1 MKHRKKITSLNL
13 IDRNE
18 TVVDSKQTVKDL
30 NTTANV
36 FFATKPLALAIAAL
50 AFSSIAVAQTTTA
63 TAEKSTAQ
71 NQTAQ
76 TTTAANNTNASAQNK
91 PLVLGVVTV
100 RSRNRI
106 EKLQDVPLSV
116 SVVQG
121 KELERLNATDISALT
136 QRLANISW
144 NQGNQ
149 RTSSLSIRG
158 IGKQGQTEAQDP
170 AVGLIVDGVNY
181 AYNALSSSFDFT
193 DIETVE
199 VARGPQ
205 GTLLGKNSSI
215 GAINV
220 TTKRPS
226 FDSDFSYSLTFGEWD
241 TVQGRFA
248 GGGAVVDDLL
258 AWRGTLSVS
267 KGQGDIKNA
276 YNSDESISNKE
287 RVSGRVQ
294 FLLTPTE
301 DFSTRLAV
309 DVQPRSGER
318 TNGRTIY
325 TPTPEK
331 YSDGS
336 TNPNNSD
343 ASKRLT
349 RRWFTQSPNYNYQD
363 DYLFGGGEN
372 EYNTDGRRPLI
383 TGSNGATLDL
393 NWKLDSHTI
402 TSITAY
408 KDYHFNAV
416 NDEGTPFD
424 IQRNSGGF
432 FNDYKQV
439 SQELRLS
446 SQQGG
451 FVDYQ
456 TGLYYLDV
464 NNQAEYQRVWGN
476 DAGAWFASSAQY
488 TTLDKDSAGRYLLI
502 NSLSGLDMAWNSPAG
517 FQDINNESIAA
528 FGQANW
534 NFTDKFVLTTGL
546 RFTREERTNRTST
559 YIKDHGFGAE
569 LNPANVGE
577 VNLGGFHSVN
587 SATKISDSLTIP
599 AGTLGRIVTNAD
611 GTKSLVTDNST
622 AQLTLADQLAAEYFG
637 KAAGAAPGDA
647 YNSLTAAQK
656 AQVGAA
662 KALRQSQIGVV
673 FNEINVERYEKTL
686 PAFVISP
693 TYKFHENLTGYFSW
707 QHGEKAGI
715 AQATNGIS
723 NLVKEEKNDA
733 LELGVK
739 SLLLDNTLVF
749 NIALFEMNIKDYQQ
763 TSRVYDE
770 YTTNLNRQADP
781 TANDVYTNATA
792 NIPKVRARGIEID
805 SVYSGI
811 PNTTLRLAG
820 AITDAKYIEFTNS
833 PQPSEN
839 GYTGAPQYQDV
850 SGETLP
856 GASKYS
862 FNLGV
867 DYRLPV
873 WDGKE
878 FHTNLNAQYN
888 SKYNSD
894 NSLSSYG
901 WIEGRTIVDF
911 GIGLGNTNQTFD
923 VNLVVK
929 NLLDDDTPTART
941 WNNYTP
947 AVPRWVGVT
956 FSGRF

>member
-1 MKHRKKITSLNL
+1 MTITS
-13 IDRNE
+13 
-18 TVVDSKQTVKDL
+18 TKSKP
-30 NTTANV
+30 
-36 FFATKPLALAIAAL
+36 TKSVIFSAQKKRFLRAPLAVLIAS
-50 AFSSIAVAQTTTA
+50 AFVSSVAVAQTAAGASASTVENATTVN
-63 TAEKSTAQ
+63 S
-71 NQTAQ
+71 
-76 TTTAANNTNASAQNK
+76 SAQNGADGKVTQADQKK

-121 KELERLNATDISALT
+121 KELETLNATDISAIT

-193 DIETVE
+193 DIESVE
-199 VARGPQ
+199 VTRGPQ

-226 FDSDFSYSLTFGEWD
+226 FDSDFAYSLVFGEWD
-241 TVQGRFA
+241 TVQGTFA

-301 DFSTRLAV
+301 DFTARLAV

-318 TNGRTIY
+318 TNGRLIY
-325 TPTPEK
+325 TPTPEE
-331 YSDGS
+331 YSNGAP
-336 TNPNNSD
+336 NPGGTD
-343 ASKRLT
+343 ASTRLT
-349 RRWFTQSPNYNYQD
+349 RRWFTQSPNYTYEG
-363 DYLFGGGEN
+363 DYLYGGGEN
-372 EYNTDGRRPLI
+372 EYNADSRRPLI
-383 TGSNGATLDL
+383 TGSNGATIDLD
-393 NWKLDSHTI
+393 WKLETHSLK
-402 TSITAY
+402 SITAY

-424 IQRNSGGF
+424 IHRNSGGF
-432 FNDYKQV
+432 FNDYKQF

-446 SQQGG
+446 SAQGG

-456 TGLYYLDV
+456 TGLFYLDV
-464 NNQAEYQRVWGN
+464 NNVAEYQRVWGN
-476 DAGAWFASSAQY
+476 DAGAWFASNSQY
-488 TTLDKDSAGRYLLI
+488 NTLDRDGAGRYLLI
-502 NSLSGLDMAWNSPAG
+502 NSLSGLNMAWNSPAG

-528 FGQANW
+528 FAQANW
-534 NFTDKFVLTTGL
+534 NFTEQFVLTTGL
-546 RFTREERTNRTST
+546 RFTREERENRTGS
-559 YIKDHGFGAE
+559 YIEDGGFGAE
-569 LNPANVGE
+569 LNPAVVNG
-577 VNLGGFHSVN
+577 VNLGGFSSNGAGVLGANNSV
-587 SATKISDSLTIP
+587 
-599 AGTLGRIVTNAD
+599 
-611 GTKSLVTDNST
+611 
-622 AQLTLADQLAAEYFG
+622 AQLTLADQVAFKYFG
-637 KAAGAAPGDA
+637 IPAGTTPGAA
-647 YNSLTAAQK
+647 YNSLTAPQK
-656 AQVGAA
+656 QQVGAA

-673 FNEINVERYEKTL
+673 FDEFDVEPYEKTL
-686 PAFVISP
+686 PSFVISP
-693 TYKFHENLTGYFSW
+693 TYKWNENFTTYASW

-715 AQATNGIS
+715 AQATNGFS
-723 NLVKEEKNDA
+723 NLVTEEKNDA
-733 LELGVK
+733 FELGLK

-749 NIALFEMNIKDYQQ
+749 NLALFQMNIEDYQQ
-763 TSRVYDE
+763 TSRVFDE
-770 YTTNLNRQADP
+770 YSTNLARLADP
-781 TANDVYTNATA
+781 AAVDIYTNATA
-792 NIPKVRARGIEID
+792 NIPEVRARGIEID
-805 SVYSGI
+805 GVYSGI
-811 PNTTLRLAG
+811 PNTTLRFAG
-820 AITDAKYIEFTNS
+820 AITDAKYIEFPNS
-833 PQPSEN
+833 AQPVEDSFP
-839 GYTGAPQYQDV
+839 GALPYKDV

-862 FNLGV
+862 FNIGA

-878 FHTNLNAQYN
+878 FHTSLNAQYN

-901 WIEGRTIVDF
+901 WIEGRTVVDF
-911 GIGLGNTNQTFD
+911 GIGIGNSDQTFD
-923 VNLVVK
+923 VSLIVK
-929 NLLDDDTPTART
+929 NLFDDDTPSTRT

-947 AVPRWVGVT
+947 ANPRWAAIK

>member
-1 MKHRKKITSLNL
+1 MSYR
-13 IDRNE
+13 RNVYLP
-18 TVVDSKQTVKDL
+18 TL
-30 NTTANV
+30 AARL
-36 FFATKPLALAIAAL
+36 ATKNPRFSIKPIAIFIAGAF
-50 AFSSIAVAQTTTA
+50 FSSTAAAQPATSAGNVTAQNTTTTA
-63 TAEKSTAQ
+63 TTAQ
-71 NQTAQ
+71 NATAE
-76 TTTAANNTNASAQNK
+76 NK

-116 SVVQG
+116 SVVAG
-121 KELERLNATDISALT
+121 KELEKLNATDISALT

-199 VARGPQ
+199 VTRGPQ

-226 FDSDFSYSLTFGEWD
+226 FDPDFNYAITLGEWD

-248 GGGAVVDDLL
+248 GGGAVIEDLL

-301 DFSTRLAV
+301 DFSARFAF

-325 TPTPEK
+325 TPTPKE
-331 YSDGS
+331 YSNG
-336 TNPNNSD
+336 TPNPNSSD
-343 ASKRLT
+343 ASTRLA
-349 RRWFTQSPNYNYQD
+349 RRWFTQSPNYNYED
-363 DYLFGGGEN
+363 SYLYGGGEN

-383 TGSNGATLDL
+383 TGSNGATIDLD
-393 NWKLDSHTI
+393 WKLDTF
-402 TSITAY
+402 TLKSITAY

-432 FNDYKQV
+432 FNDYKQI

-446 SQQGG
+446 SAQGG

-456 TGLYYLDV
+456 TGLFYLDV
-464 NNQAEYQRVWGN
+464 NNVAEYQRVWGN
-476 DAGAWFASSAQY
+476 DAGAWFASNSQY
-488 TTLDKDSAGRYLLI
+488 NTLDKDGAGRYLLI

-528 FGQANW
+528 FAQANW
-534 NFTDKFVLTTGL
+534 NFTEQFVLTTGL
-546 RFTREERTNRTST
+546 RFTREERTNRTGT
-559 YIKDHGFGAE
+559 YIKDSGFGAE
-569 LNPANVGE
+569 LNPASVNG
-577 VNLGGFHSVN
+577 VNLGGFNSNNAGVLGASNSV
-587 SATKISDSLTIP
+587 
-599 AGTLGRIVTNAD
+599 
-611 GTKSLVTDNST
+611 
-622 AQLTLADQLAAEYFG
+622 AQLTLADQVAFKYFG
-637 KAAGAAPGDA
+637 TTAGATPGSA
-647 YNSLTAAQK
+647 YNSLTSAQK

-673 FNEINVERYEKTL
+673 FNEFEVEPYEKTL
-686 PAFVISP
+686 PSFVLSP
-693 TYKFHENLTGYFSW
+693 TYKLNENLTTYFSW

-723 NLVKEEKNDA
+723 NLVTEEKIDA
-733 LELGVK
+733 FELGVK

-749 NIALFEMNIKDYQQ
+749 NLALFEMNIDDYQQ
-763 TSRVYDE
+763 TSRVFDE
-770 YTTNLNRQADP
+770 YSTNLARQADP
-781 TANDVYTNATA
+781 NANDVYTNATA
-792 NIPKVRARGIEID
+792 NIPEVRARGVEID
-805 SVYSGI
+805 GVYSGI
-811 PNTTLRLAG
+811 PNTTLRFAG

-833 PQPSEN
+833 PQPAEN
-839 GYTGAPQYQDV
+839 GYAGAAPYQDV

-862 FNLGV
+862 FNIGA
-867 DYRLPV
+867 DYRLPIG
-873 WDGKE
+873 DGKE

-901 WIEGRTIVDF
+901 WIEGRTLVDF
-911 GIGLGNTNQTFD
+911 GIGIGNADQTFD
-923 VNLVVK
+923 VSLIVK
-929 NLLDDDTPTART
+929 NLFDDNTPSTRT

-947 AVPRWVGVT
+947 AIPRWAAIS

>member
-1 MKHRKKITSLNL
+1 MTHASDHLRKNKFVKFKTIQNVFLLKPMTIFIALATLTTNAVGQTAAATNTGTQQDITSSNVNSTKHN
-13 IDRNE
+13 I
-18 TVVDSKQTVKDL
+18 TQTT
-30 NTTANV
+30 NAQ
-36 FFATKPLALAIAAL
+36 
-50 AFSSIAVAQTTTA
+50 AQTAGT
-63 TAEKSTAQ
+63 
-71 NQTAQ
+71 
-76 TTTAANNTNASAQNK
+76 TNAENSAARAK

-121 KELERLNATDISALT
+121 KELERLNATDISSLT

-149 RTSSLSIRG
+149 RTSSLAIRG

-181 AYNALSSSFDFT
+181 AYNALSSSFDFV

-226 FDSDFSYSLTFGEWD
+226 FDPDFSYSLTFGEWD

-248 GGGAVVDDLL
+248 GGGAVIDDLL

-267 KGQGDIKNA
+267 KGQGDIRNA
-276 YNSDESISNKE
+276 YNYDETISNKE

-294 FLLTPTE
+294 FLLTPRE
-301 DFSTRLAV
+301 DFTARLAF

-325 TPTPEK
+325 TPTPTT
-331 YSDGS
+331 YADGS
-336 TNPNNSD
+336 PNPNSSD
-343 ASKRLT
+343 ASVRLA
-349 RRWFTQSPNYNYQD
+349 RRWFTQSPNYSYD
-363 DYLFGGGEN
+363 ESYLYGGGNN

-383 TGSNGATLDL
+383 TGSNGATAEL
-393 NWKLDSHTI
+393 NWTLQSHTL

-456 TGLYYLDV
+456 AGLFYLDV
-464 NNQAEYQRVWGN
+464 NNVAEYQRVWGN
-476 DAGAWFASSAQY
+476 DAGAWFASNSQY
-488 TTLDKDSAGRYLLI
+488 NTLDRDGAGRYLLV
-502 NSLSGLDMAWNSPAG
+502 NSLAGLDMAFNSPAG
-517 FQDINNESIAA
+517 FQDINNESLAA
-528 FGQANW
+528 FAQANW
-534 NFTDKFVLTTGL
+534 NLTDKFVLTTGV
-546 RFTREERTNRTST
+546 RFTREERENLTAS
-559 YIKDHGFGAE
+559 YINDSGYAGE
-569 LNPANVGE
+569 LNPAY
-577 VNLGGFHSVN
+577 VNGVDLGGFI
-587 SATKISDSLTIP
+587 SANNGDLG
-599 AGTLGRIVTNAD
+599 AGNTPQ
-611 GTKSLVTDNST
+611 
-622 AQLTLADQLAAEYFG
+622 QLALADFVANKYFG
-637 KAAGAAPGDA
+637 AAITANPGDA
-647 YNSLTAAQK
+647 YNALSALQK
-656 AQVGAA
+656 SQVGAA
-662 KALRQSQIGVV
+662 KAVRQSQIGVV
-673 FNEINVERYEKTL
+673 FDEINVEPYEKTL
-686 PAFVISP
+686 PSFVISP
-693 TYKFHENLTGYFSW
+693 TYKWRDNLTTYFSW

-723 NLVKEEKNDA
+723 NLVTEEKNDA
-733 LELGVK
+733 FEVGLK
-739 SLLLDNTLVF
+739 SLLLNNSLVF
-749 NIALFEMNIKDYQQ
+749 NLAVFEMNIKDYQQ
-763 TSRVYDE
+763 TSRVFDE
-770 YTTNLNRQADP
+770 YTTTLNRQADP
-781 TANDVYTNATA
+781 NENDVYTNATA
-792 NIPKVRARGIEID
+792 NIPKVRARGVEID

-811 PNTTLRLAG
+811 PNTSIRVAG
-820 AITDAKYIEFTNS
+820 AITDAEYREFTNS

-839 GYTGAPQYQDV
+839 GYPGAPQYQDV
-850 SGETLP
+850 SGEALP

-862 FNLGV
+862 FNIGI
-867 DYRLPV
+867 DYRVPV
-873 WDGKE
+873 FDGKE

-888 SKYNSD
+888 SKFNSD

-901 WIEGRTIVDF
+901 WVDGRTLVDF
-911 GIGLGNTNQTFD
+911 GIGIGNSNQTFD

-929 NLLDDDTPTART
+929 NLFDDDTPLTRT

-947 AVPRWVGVT
+947 AHPRWIALT

>member
-1 MKHRKKITSLNL
+1 MSIVRKKPKL
-13 IDRNE
+13 IRN
-18 TVVDSKQTVKDL
+18 VIFSPQKKR
-30 NTTANV
+30 
-36 FFATKPLALAIAAL
+36 FSFSPLALFVAGV
-50 AFSSIAVAQTTTA
+50 FVSSVAVAQQTA
-63 TAEKSTAQ
+63 TTGATSVENKTVQNSAAQNSTAP
-71 NQTAQ
+71 N
-76 TTTAANNTNASAQNK
+76 SAKADKGK

-121 KELERLNATDISALT
+121 KELERLNATDINAIT

-193 DIETVE
+193 DVESVE
-199 VARGPQ
+199 VTRGPQ
-205 GTLLGKNSSI
+205 GTLLGKNSSV
-215 GAINV
+215 GAISV
-220 TTKRPS
+220 TTRRPS
-226 FDSDFSYSLTFGEWD
+226 FDPSFDYGVTLGEQD

-248 GGGAVVDDLL
+248 GGGAVIDDLL

-267 KGQGDIKNA
+267 KGQGDMKNA
-276 YNSDESISNKE
+276 YNSDEGISNKE

-294 FLLTPTE
+294 FLLTPTT
-301 DFSTRLAV
+301 DFSARLAL

-318 TNGRTIY
+318 TNGRTIS
-325 TPTPEK
+325 TPTPTTFA
-331 YSDGS
+331 DGS
-336 TNPNNSD
+336 PNTLVGD
-343 ASKRLT
+343 AKTRLE
-349 RRWFTQSPNYNYQD
+349 RRWFTQSPVYNYQD
-363 DYLFGGGEN
+363 SYLYGGGEN

-393 NWKLDSHTI
+393 DWKLDTHSVK
-402 TSITAY
+402 SITAY

-432 FNDYKQV
+432 FNDYKQF

-456 TGLYYLDV
+456 TGLFYLDV
-464 NNQAEYQRVWGN
+464 NNVAEYQRVWGN
-476 DAGAWFASSAQY
+476 DAGAWFASNSQY
-488 TTLDKDSAGRYLLI
+488 NTLDKDSNGRYLLI
-502 NSLSGLDMAWNSPAG
+502 NSLSGLDMAWNSPSG
-517 FQDINNESIAA
+517 YQDINNKSFAA
-528 FGQANW
+528 FAQANW
-534 NFTDKFVLTTGL
+534 NFTEKFVLTTGL
-546 RFTREERTNRTST
+546 RFTREERSNTTAT
-559 YIKDHGFGAE
+559 YIIDSGFGAE
-569 LNPANVGE
+569 LNPAVVNN
-577 VNLGGFHSVN
+577 VNLGGFQSVN
-587 SATKISDSLTIP
+587 TATKISDSLTIP
-599 AGTLGRIVTNAD
+599 AGTLGHVVTNPD
-611 GTKSLVTDNST
+611 GTKTLVTDNSA
-622 AQLTLADQLAAEYFG
+622 AQLTLADQLANEYFG
-637 KAAGAAPGDA
+637 KAIAGAPGDA
-647 YNSLTAAQK
+647 YASLTGPQK

-673 FNEINVERYEKTL
+673 FNEFDVEPYEKTL

-693 TYKFHENLTGYFSW
+693 TYKFNENLTSYLSW

-723 NLVKEEKNDA
+723 NLVTEEKNDA
-733 LELGVK
+733 FEVGIK
-739 SLLLDNTLVF
+739 SLVLNDTLTF
-749 NIALFEMNIKDYQQ
+749 NLALFQMNIEDYQQ
-763 TSRVYDE
+763 TSRVFDE
-770 YTTNLNRQADP
+770 YSTNLAREADP
-781 TANDVYTNATA
+781 KAVDVYTNATA
-792 NIPKVRARGIEID
+792 NIPEVRARGIEID
-805 SVYSGI
+805 SIYSGI
-811 PNTTLRLAG
+811 PYTTLRFAG
-820 AITDAKYIEFTNS
+820 AITDAEYVEFTNS
-833 PQPSEN
+833 AQPSEN

-862 FNLGV
+862 FNIGA

-873 WDGKE
+873 WNDKE
-878 FHTNLNAQYN
+878 FHTTINAQYN
-888 SKYNSD
+888 SEFNSD
-894 NSLSSYG
+894 NSLSAYG
-901 WIEGRTIVDF
+901 WVEGRTLVDF
-911 GIGLGNTNQTFD
+911 GIGIGNQNQTFD
-923 VNLVVK
+923 VSLIVK
-929 NLLDDDTPTART
+929 NLFDDDTPSTRS
-941 WNNYTP
+941 WNSYTP
-947 AVPRWVGVT
+947 AIPRWIGVS

>member
-1 MKHRKKITSLNL
+1 MSIVSKKSTSKKNVLFSTQKNRFPL
-13 IDRNE
+13 SPIALF
-18 TVVDSKQTVKDL
+18 VASVFVSSAAVAQAADSADSTSAQ
-30 NTTANV
+30 NTTAQN
-36 FFATKPLALAIAAL
+36 TAA
-50 AFSSIAVAQTTTA
+50 QNTTA
-63 TAEKSTAQ
+63 QSSTAK
-71 NQTAQ
+71 
-76 TTTAANNTNASAQNK
+76 K

-199 VARGPQ
+199 VTRGPQ

-226 FDSDFSYSLTFGEWD
+226 FDPDFNYSITLGEWD

-248 GGGAVVDDLL
+248 GGGPVIDDLL

-276 YNSDESISNKE
+276 YNSDESVSNKE

-301 DFSTRLAV
+301 DFTARLAV
-309 DVQPRSGER
+309 DIQPRSGER
-318 TNGRTIY
+318 TNGRVIY
-325 TPTPEK
+325 TPTPET

-336 TNPNNSD
+336 KNALAGD
-343 ASKRLT
+343 AKIRLE
-349 RRWFTQSPNYNYQD
+349 RRWFTQSPNYNYGD
-363 DYLFGGGEN
+363 SYLFGGGEN

-383 TGSNGATLDL
+383 TGSNGANIDL
-393 NWKLDSHTI
+393 NWKLENHTI

-432 FNDYKQV
+432 FNDYKQI

-456 TGLYYLDV
+456 TGLFYLDV
-464 NNQAEYQRVWGN
+464 NNVAEYQRVWGN
-476 DAGAWFASSAQY
+476 DAGAWFASNSQY
-488 TTLDKDSAGRYLLI
+488 ATLDRDGAGRYLLI

-528 FGQANW
+528 FAQANW
-534 NFTDKFVLTTGL
+534 NFTDKFVLTTGV
-546 RFTREERTNRTST
+546 RFTREERSNRTST
-559 YIKDHGFGAE
+559 YLKDGGFGSE
-569 LNPANVGE
+569 LNPAL
-577 VNLGGFHSVN
+577 VNGVDLGGFISNNTGVLGAGN
-587 SATKISDSLTIP
+587 SAE
-599 AGTLGRIVTNAD
+599 
-611 GTKSLVTDNST
+611 
-622 AQLTLADQLAAEYFG
+622 QLALADQVANKYFG
-637 KAAGAAPGDA
+637 TAIAGTPGTA
-647 YNSLTAAQK
+647 YNSLTAAQR

-673 FNEINVERYEKTL
+673 FNEIETEPYEKTL

-693 TYKFHENLTGYFSW
+693 TYKINENFTTYFSW

-723 NLVKEEKNDA
+723 NLVTEEKNDA
-733 LELGVK
+733 LELGLK
-739 SLLLDNTLVF
+739 SLLLNNTLVF
-749 NIALFEMNIKDYQQ
+749 NLALFEMNIKDYQQ
-763 TSRVYDE
+763 TSRVFDE
-770 YTTNLNRQADP
+770 YSTELARQADP
-781 TANDVYTNATA
+781 NANDIYTNATA
-792 NIPKVRARGIEID
+792 NIPEVRARGIEID

-811 PNTTLRLAG
+811 PNTTLRFAG
-820 AITDAKYIEFTNS
+820 AITDAEYIEFTNS

-839 GYTGAPQYQDV
+839 GYSGAAPYRDV

-862 FNLGV
+862 FNIGA
-867 DYRLPV
+867 DYRLPIGN
-873 WDGKE
+873 GKE

-888 SKYNSD
+888 SKFNSD
-894 NSLSSYG
+894 NSLSTYG
-901 WIEGRTIVDF
+901 WIEGRTLVDF
-911 GIGLGNTNQTFD
+911 GIGIGNTDQTFD

-929 NLLDDDTPTART
+929 NLFDDDTPTLRT

-947 AVPRWVGVT
+947 GAPRWIGIT

>member
-1 MKHRKKITSLNL
+1 MTIHHFSVSQAAQNKTSIFKRSNPFR
-13 IDRNE
+13 I
-18 TVVDSKQTVKDL
+18 
-30 NTTANV
+30 
-36 FFATKPLALAIAAL
+36 KPLTYAIAAGL
-50 AFSSIAVAQTTTA
+50 FLFAHDAYS
-63 TAEKSTAQ
+63 AEESTAQ
-71 NQTAQ
+71 NAKTENQAEKNQAKAPIKLAT
-76 TTTAANNTNASAQNK
+76 
-91 PLVLGVVTV
+91 VTV

-121 KELERLNATDISALT
+121 RELERLNATDINSIT

-149 RTSSLSIRG
+149 RTSSLAIRG

-193 DIETVE
+193 DIESVE

-226 FDSDFSYSLTFGEWD
+226 FDSDFSYGLTLGEWD

-248 GGGAVVDDLL
+248 GGGAVIDDLL
-258 AWRGTLSVS
+258 AWRGTLSVT

-276 YNSDESISNKE
+276 YNKDESISNKE
-287 RVSGRVQ
+287 RISGRVQ

-301 DFSTRLAV
+301 DFSARFAF

-325 TPTPEK
+325 TPTPDT

-336 TNPNNSD
+336 ANPNNSD
-343 ASKRLT
+343 ASKRLS

-363 DYLFGGGEN
+363 EYLYGGGEN

-383 TGSNGATLDL
+383 TGSNGATAEL
-393 NWKLDSHTI
+393 NWRLENHTI

-432 FNDYKQV
+432 FNDYKQK
-439 SQELRLS
+439 SQEIRLS

-456 TGLYYLDV
+456 AGLFYLDV
-464 NNQAEYQRVWGN
+464 NNVAEYQRVWGN
-476 DAGAWFASSAQY
+476 DAGAWFASAAQY
-488 TTLDKDSAGRYLLI
+488 TTLDRDAAGRYLLI
-502 NSLSGLDMAWNSPAG
+502 NSLSGLNMAWNSPAG
-517 FQDINNESIAA
+517 FQDINNESTALFA
-528 FGQANW
+528 QANW
-534 NFTDKFVLTTGL
+534 NFTDQFVLTTGL
-546 RFTREERTNRTST
+546 RFTREERNNRTAS
-559 YIKDHGFGAE
+559 YIKDNGFGGE
-569 LNPANVGE
+569 LNPASVNG
-577 VNLGGFHSVN
+577 VNLGGFISNNTGVLGTGNSSTQLSLADQVANKYFSV
-587 SATKISDSLTIP
+587 AVTTTPGAAYDSLT
-599 AGTLGRIVTNAD
+599 T
-611 GTKSLVTDNST
+611 
-622 AQLTLADQLAAEYFG
+622 
-637 KAAGAAPGDA
+637 
-647 YNSLTAAQK
+647 AQK

-662 KALRQSQIGVV
+662 KSLRQSQIGVI
-673 FNEINVERYEKTL
+673 FNETNVEPYEKTL

-693 TYKFHENLTGYFSW
+693 TYKFDENLTGYFSW

-723 NLVKEEKNDA
+723 NIVTEEKINA
-733 LELGVK
+733 FELGVK

-749 NIALFEMNIKDYQQ
+749 NLALFDMKIDDYQQ
-763 TSRVYDE
+763 TSRVFDE
-770 YTTNLNRQADP
+770 YSTNLARQTDP
-781 TANDVYTNATA
+781 TANDIYTNATA
-792 NIPKVRARGIEID
+792 NIPEVRARGVEID
-805 SVYSGI
+805 SIYSGI
-811 PNTTLRLAG
+811 PNTTIRFAG
-820 AITDAKYIEFTNS
+820 AISDAEYVEFTNS
-833 PQPSEN
+833 PQPLEN
-839 GYTGAPQYQDV
+839 GYSGAPQYQDV
-850 SGETLP
+850 SGEALP

-867 DYRLPV
+867 DYRYPV

-878 FHTNLNAQYN
+878 FHTSLNAQYS
-888 SKYNSD
+888 SKFNSD

-901 WIEGRTIVDF
+901 WIEGRTLVDF
-911 GIGLGNTNQTFD
+911 SIGLGKIDQSFD

-929 NLLDDDTPTART
+929 NLFDDNTPLTRT

-947 AVPRWVGVT
+947 GHPRWIAVT

>member
-1 MKHRKKITSLNL
+1 MSYRRNVYSPTLAARLATSHHRFSIKPIALFIAGVFFSSTAAA
-13 IDRNE
+13 
-18 TVVDSKQTVKDL
+18 QPA
-30 NTTANV
+30 TANGN
-36 FFATKPLALAIAAL
+36 AT
-50 AFSSIAVAQTTTA
+50 AQNPTATTTTA
-63 TAEKSTAQ
+63 QNATAE
-71 NQTAQ
+71 
-76 TTTAANNTNASAQNK
+76 NK

-116 SVVQG
+116 SVVAG
-121 KELERLNATDISALT
+121 KELEKLNATDISALT

-199 VARGPQ
+199 VTRGPQ

-226 FDSDFSYSLTFGEWD
+226 FDSDFAYSLTLGEWD

-248 GGGAVVDDLL
+248 GGGAVIEDLL

-301 DFSTRLAV
+301 DFSARLAV

-325 TPTPEK
+325 TPTPEN

-336 TNPNNSD
+336 KNTLSSD
-343 ASKRLT
+343 AKTRLE
-349 RRWFTQSPNYNYQD
+349 RRWFTQSPNYNYED
-363 DYLFGGGEN
+363 SYLYGGGEN
-372 EYNTDGRRPLI
+372 EYNADGRRPLI
-383 TGSNGATLDL
+383 TGSNGATIDLD
-393 NWKLDSHTI
+393 WKLDTHTLK
-402 TSITAY
+402 SITAY

-432 FNDYKQV
+432 FNDYKQI

-456 TGLYYLDV
+456 TGLFYLDV
-464 NNQAEYQRVWGN
+464 NNVAEYQRVWGN
-476 DAGAWFASSAQY
+476 DAGAWFASNSQY
-488 TTLDKDSAGRYLLI
+488 NTLDKDGAGRYLLI

-517 FQDINNESIAA
+517 FQNINNESIAGFA
-528 FGQANW
+528 QANW
-534 NFTDKFVLTTGL
+534 NFTEQFVLTTGL
-546 RFTREERTNRTST
+546 RFTREERTNRTGT
-559 YIKDHGFGAE
+559 YIKDGGFGAE
-569 LNPANVGE
+569 LNPAIVNG
-577 VNLGGFHSVN
+577 VNLGGFNSNNAGVLGVGN
-587 SATKISDSLTIP
+587 SAT
-599 AGTLGRIVTNAD
+599 
-611 GTKSLVTDNST
+611 
-622 AQLTLADQLAAEYFG
+622 QLTLADQVAFKYFG
-637 KAAGAAPGDA
+637 TAAGVTPGAA
-647 YNSLTAAQK
+647 YNSLTTTQK

-673 FNEINVERYEKTL
+673 FDKFDVEPYEKTL
-686 PAFVISP
+686 PSFVLSP
-693 TYKFHENLTGYFSW
+693 TYKFNENLTTYFSW

-723 NLVKEEKNDA
+723 NLVTEEKNDA
-733 LELGVK
+733 FELGLK
-739 SLLLDNTLVF
+739 SLLLDNTLVL
-749 NIALFEMNIKDYQQ
+749 NLALFEMNIKDYQQ
-763 TSRVYDE
+763 TSRVFDE
-770 YTTNLNRQADP
+770 YSTNLARQADP
-781 TANDVYTNATA
+781 NANDVYTNATA

-811 PNTTLRLAG
+811 PNTTLRVAG

-839 GYTGAPQYQDV
+839 GYAGAAPYQDV

-856 GASKYS
+856 GASRYS
-862 FNLGV
+862 FNIGA

-901 WIEGRTIVDF
+901 WIEGRTLVDF
-911 GIGLGNTNQTFD
+911 GIGIGNADQTFD
-923 VNLVVK
+923 VSLIVK
-929 NLLDDDTPTART
+929 NLFDDDTPSTRT

-947 AVPRWVGVT
+947 ANPRWAAIS

>member
-1 MKHRKKITSLNL
+1 MTIASTK
-13 IDRNE
+13 
-18 TVVDSKQTVKDL
+18 SKP
-30 NTTANV
+30 
-36 FFATKPLALAIAAL
+36 TKSVIFSAQKNRFLRAPLAVFIAGV
-50 AFSSIAVAQTTTA
+50 FVSSVAVAQTAADANTPTVENETA
-63 TAEKSTAQ
+63 VDSSAQ
-71 NQTAQ
+71 NGAAQ
-76 TTTAANNTNASAQNK
+76 SPTPSAQNK

-121 KELERLNATDISALT
+121 KELEALNATDINSLT

-193 DIETVE
+193 DVETVE

-226 FDSDFSYSLTFGEWD
+226 FDSDFAYSLTLGEWD

-258 AWRGTLSVS
+258 AWRGVLSVT
-267 KGQGDIKNA
+267 KGQGDLKNA
-276 YNSDESISNKE
+276 YNTDETYTNKE

-301 DFSTRLAV
+301 DFTARLAV

-318 TNGRTIY
+318 TNGRTIR
-325 TPTPEK
+325 TPTPTEFA
-331 YSDGS
+331 SRNLTGNLAGTF
-336 TNPNNSD
+336 TNPLADD
-343 ASKRLT
+343 AKTRLT
-349 RRWFTQSPNYNYQD
+349 RRWFTQSPAYTYADNYLALDEVNND
-363 DYLFGGGEN
+363 SA
-372 EYNTDGRRPLI
+372 RPLI
-383 TGSNGATLDL
+383 TGSNGATIDL

-432 FNDYKQV
+432 FNDYKQI
-439 SQELRLS
+439 SQEVRLS

-464 NNQAEYQRVWGN
+464 NNQSEYQRVWGN
-476 DAGAWFASSAQY
+476 DAGAWFASNAQY
-488 TTLDKDSAGRYLLI
+488 TTLDRDGAGRYLLI

-534 NFTDKFVLTTGL
+534 NFTDKFILTTGL
-546 RFTREERTNRTST
+546 RFTREERENRTSSH
-559 YIKDHGFGAE
+559 IIDSGFGAE
-569 LNPANVGE
+569 LNPSIVNN

-587 SATKISDSLTIP
+587 STTALDANTTVA
-599 AGTLGRIVTNAD
+599 AGTLGRIVTTVNPD
-611 GTKSLVTDNST
+611 GTTTRTLVNDNSE
-622 AQLTLADQLAAEYFG
+622 AQLRLADFLANKYFG
-637 KAAGAAPGDA
+637 TAITTPGAAYG
-647 YNSLTAAQK
+647 SLTAAQR

-673 FNEINVERYEKTL
+673 FNEFDVEPYEKTL

-693 TYKFHENLTGYFSW
+693 TYKFNENLTGYFSW

-739 SLLLDNTLVF
+739 TLLLDNTLVF
-749 NIALFEMNIKDYQQ
+749 NLALFEMNIKDYQQ
-763 TSRVYDE
+763 TSRILDE
-770 YTTNLNRQADP
+770 YNTTLARQADP
-781 TANDVYTNATA
+781 NAADRYTNATA
-792 NIPKVRARGIEID
+792 NIPKVRSRGLEID
-805 SVYSGI
+805 SIYSGI
-811 PNTTLRLAG
+811 PNTTLRFAG
-820 AITDAKYIEFTNS
+820 AYTDSVYVEFPNS
-833 PQPSEN
+833 AQPSEN
-839 GYTGAPQYQDV
+839 GYAGAPAYQDV

-856 GASKYS
+856 GASKVS

-888 SKYNSD
+888 SKFNSD

-901 WIEGRTIVDF
+901 WIEGRTLVDF
-911 GIGLGNTNQTFD
+911 GIGLGNSNQTFD

-929 NLLDDDTPTART
+929 NLFNDDTPSTRT
-941 WNNYTP
+941 WNSYTP
-947 AVPRWVGVT
+947 AVPRWIGVT

>member
-1 MKHRKKITSLNL
+1 MHGIVIAKDEFCLFIYSQELFMTFFNNAAQNK
-13 IDRNE
+13 
-18 TVVDSKQTVKDL
+18 TVPSNRSTQ
-30 NTTANV
+30 
-36 FFATKPLALAIAAL
+36 FRIKPLAYAIAVGLFLFSTNGYAAEEADTENEKVKKETEAKAPENVKKL
-50 AFSSIAVAQTTTA
+50 AT
-63 TAEKSTAQ
+63 
-71 NQTAQ
+71 
-76 TTTAANNTNASAQNK
+76 
-91 PLVLGVVTV
+91 VTV

-193 DIETVE
+193 DVETVE

-226 FDSDFSYSLTFGEWD
+226 FDSDFAYSLTFGEWD
-241 TVQGRFA
+241 TVQGTFA
-248 GGGAVVDDLL
+248 GGGAVIDDLL

-301 DFSTRLAV
+301 DFSARFAF

-318 TNGRTIY
+318 TNGRTIN
-325 TPTPEK
+325 TPTPTQF
-331 YSDGS
+331 SNGA
-336 TNPNNSD
+336 TNTLGSD
-343 ASKRLT
+343 AATRLT
-349 RRWFTQSPNYNYQD
+349 RRWFTQSPGYDYQN
-363 DYLFGGGEN
+363 DYLYGGGEN

-383 TGSNGATLDL
+383 TGSNGATAEL
-393 NWKLDSHTI
+393 NWRLENHTI

-432 FNDYKQV
+432 LNDYKQK
-439 SQELRLS
+439 SQEFRLS

-456 TGLYYLDV
+456 TGLFYLNV
-464 NNQAEYQRVWGN
+464 NNVAEYQRVWGN
-476 DAGAWFASSAQY
+476 DAGAWFASNSQY
-488 TTLDKDSAGRYLLI
+488 NTLDRDGAGRYLLI

-517 FQDINNESIAA
+517 FQDIQNESFAA
-528 FGQANW
+528 FAQANW
-534 NFTDKFVLTTGL
+534 NFTEQFVLTTGV
-546 RFTREERTNRTST
+546 RFTREERENRTAT
-559 YIKDHGFGAE
+559 YIKDNGFAAE
-569 LNPANVGE
+569 LNPASVNG
-577 VNLGGFHSVN
+577 VNLGGFSSNNAGVLATGN
-587 SATKISDSLTIP
+587 SIS
-599 AGTLGRIVTNAD
+599 
-611 GTKSLVTDNST
+611 
-622 AQLTLADQLAAEYFG
+622 QLTLADQVAFKYFG
-637 KAAGAAPGDA
+637 IAAGTAPGDA
-647 YNSLTAAQK
+647 YNSLTTTQK

-662 KALRQSQIGVV
+662 KSLRQSQIGVV
-673 FNEINVERYEKTL
+673 FNEFDVEPYEKTL

-693 TYKFHENLTGYFSW
+693 TYKFNENLTSYFSW

-723 NLVKEEKNDA
+723 NLVTEEKNDA
-733 LELGVK
+733 YELGLK
-739 SLLLDNTLVF
+739 TLLLDNTLVF
-749 NIALFEMNIKDYQQ
+749 NLALFDMHIKDYQQ
-763 TSRVYDE
+763 TSRIFDE

-781 TANDVYTNATA
+781 NAVDVYTNATA
-792 NIPKVRARGIEID
+792 NIPKVRARGVEID
-805 SVYSGI
+805 SIYSGI
-811 PNTTLRLAG
+811 PNTTLRFAG
-820 AITDAKYIEFTNS
+820 AITDAEYVEFPNS
-833 PQPSEN
+833 AQAAEDSFP
-839 GYTGAPQYQDV
+839 GALPYVDV
-850 SGETLP
+850 SGESLP

-862 FNLGV
+862 FNIGA
-867 DYRLPV
+867 DYRLPIGA
-873 WDGKE
+873 GKE

-901 WIEGRTIVDF
+901 WIEGRTLVDF
-911 GIGLGNTNQTFD
+911 GIGIGNADQTFD
-923 VNLVVK
+923 VSLIVK
-929 NLLDDDTPTART
+929 NLFDDDTPSTRT
-941 WNNYTP
+941 WNSYTP
-947 AVPRWVGVT
+947 ANPRWASIK

>member
-1 MKHRKKITSLNL
+1 MSYR
-13 IDRNE
+13 RNVYSPTLAARFATNNHSFSIKPIALFIAGVFFSSTAAAQPATIAE
-18 TVVDSKQTVKDL
+18 NATAQ
-30 NTTANV
+30 NTTA
-36 FFATKPLALAIAAL
+36 
-50 AFSSIAVAQTTTA
+50 
-63 TAEKSTAQ
+63 
-71 NQTAQ
+71 
-76 TTTAANNTNASAQNK
+76 TTTAAQNPTAENK

-226 FDSDFSYSLTFGEWD
+226 FDSDFAYSLTLGEWD

-248 GGGAVVDDLL
+248 GGGAVIDDLL
-258 AWRGTLSVS
+258 AWRGTLSVT
-267 KGQGDIKNA
+267 KGQGDFKNA
-276 YNSDESISNKE
+276 YNTDETYTNKE

-301 DFSTRLAV
+301 NFSARLAV
-309 DVQPRSGER
+309 DIQPRSGER
-318 TNGRTIY
+318 TNGRTVR
-325 TPTPEK
+325 TPTPLEFA
-331 YSDGS
+331 SEHLSG
-336 TNPNNSD
+336 PNKGTKVNTLVND
-343 ASKRLT
+343 AKIRLE
-349 RRWFTQSPNYNYQD
+349 RRWFTQSPNYTYLDNY
-363 DYLFGGGEN
+363 LA
-372 EYNTDGRRPLI
+372 TDEVNNDSARPLI
-383 TGSNGATLDL
+383 TGSNGVTAEL
-393 NWKLDSHTI
+393 NWKLETHTV

-439 SQELRLS
+439 SQEIRLS

-456 TGLYYLDV
+456 TGLFYLDV
-464 NNQAEYQRVWGN
+464 NNVSDYQRVWGN
-476 DAGAWFASSAQY
+476 DAGAWFASNAQY
-488 TTLDKDSAGRYLLI
+488 ATLDKDGAGRYLLI
-502 NSLSGLDMAWNSPAG
+502 NSLSGLNMSWNSPTG
-517 FQDINNESIAA
+517 LQDINNTSSAVFA
-528 FGQANW
+528 QANW
-534 NFTDKFVLTTGL
+534 NFTDNFVLTTGL
-546 RFTREERTNRTST
+546 RFTREERDNRTST
-559 YIKDHGFGAE
+559 FIRDNGFGAE
-569 LNPANVGE
+569 LNPAVVNN
-577 VNLGGFHSVN
+577 VNLGGFASN
-587 SATKISDSLTIP
+587 S
-599 AGTLGRIVTNAD
+599 AGTLGATN
-611 GTKSLVTDNST
+611 TTT
-622 AQLTLADQLAAEYFG
+622 QLTLADQVAFKYFG
-637 KAAGAAPGDA
+637 VAAGATPGAA

-673 FNEINVERYEKTL
+673 FNEFDVEPYEKTL

-693 TYKFHENLTGYFSW
+693 TYKFNENLTTYFSW

-723 NLVKEEKNDA
+723 NLVSEEKNDA
-733 LELGVK
+733 LELGLK

-763 TSRVYDE
+763 TSRVFDE
-770 YTTNLNRQADP
+770 YSTNLARQADP
-781 TANDVYTNATA
+781 SAVDVYTNATA
-792 NIPKVRARGIEID
+792 NIPKVRARGVEID
-805 SVYSGI
+805 SIYSGI
-811 PNTTLRLAG
+811 PNTTLRFAG
-820 AITDAKYIEFTNS
+820 AITDAVYEEFTNS
-833 PQPSEN
+833 AQPSEN
-839 GYTGAPQYQDV
+839 GYTGAPPYQDV
-850 SGETLP
+850 SGEALP
-856 GASKYS
+856 GASKYT
-862 FNLGV
+862 FNIGA
-867 DYRLPV
+867 DYRLPLNS
-873 WDGKE
+873 GKE
-878 FHTNLNAQYN
+878 FHTSLNAQYN
-888 SKYNSD
+888 SKFNSD

-901 WIEGRTIVDF
+901 WIEGKTVVDF
-911 GIGLGNTNQTFD
+911 GIGIGNSDQTFD
-923 VNLVVK
+923 VSLIVK
-929 NLLDDDTPTART
+929 NLFDDDTPSTRT
-941 WNNYTP
+941 WNSYTP
-947 AVPRWVGVT
+947 AVSRWAGIS

>member
-1 MKHRKKITSLNL
+1 MLLTNKKS
-13 IDRNE
+13 
-18 TVVDSKQTVKDL
+18 
-30 NTTANV
+30 NV
-36 FFATKPLALAIAAL
+36 GKNVIFAATKTIFALKPLATFIAFVAL
-50 AFSSIAVAQTTTA
+50 SPA
-63 TAEKSTAQ
+63 TAAQVASPSDHAGAQ
-71 NQTAQ
+71 NTAKEN
-76 TTTAANNTNASAQNK
+76 TAAANTTSASSSAKNK

-121 KELERLNATDISALT
+121 KELERLNATDISSLT

-149 RTSSLSIRG
+149 RTSSLAIRG

-226 FDSDFSYSLTFGEWD
+226 FDPDFSYSLTFGEWD

-248 GGGAVVDDLL
+248 GGGAVIENLL

-267 KGQGDIKNA
+267 KGQGDIRNA
-276 YNSDESISNKE
+276 YNYDETISNKE

-294 FLLTPTE
+294 FLLTPNEIFTA
-301 DFSTRLAV
+301 RLAV

-325 TPTPEK
+325 TPTPGT

-336 TNPNNSD
+336 PNPNNAD
-343 ASKRLT
+343 ASKRLA
-349 RRWFTQSPNYNYQD
+349 RRWFTQSSNYSYEG
-363 DYLFGGGEN
+363 DYLHGGGEN

-383 TGSNGATLDL
+383 TGSNGATVDL
-393 NWKLDSHTI
+393 NWKLDTHTI

-439 SQELRLS
+439 SQEFRLS

-456 TGLYYLDV
+456 AGLFYLDV
-464 NNQAEYQRVWGN
+464 NNVAEYQRIWGN
-476 DAGAWFASSAQY
+476 DAGAWFASNSQY
-488 TTLDKDSAGRYLLI
+488 NTLDRDAAGRYLLI

-528 FGQANW
+528 FAQANW
-534 NFTDKFVLTTGL
+534 NFTEQFVLTTGL
-546 RFTREERTNRTST
+546 RFTREERENRTAT
-559 YIKDHGFGAE
+559 YIKDDGFGSE
-569 LNPANVGE
+569 LNPADVNG
-577 VNLGGFHSVN
+577 VNLGGF
-587 SATKISDSLTIP
+587 ISNNIGALG
-599 AGTLGRIVTNAD
+599 AGNTLE
-611 GTKSLVTDNST
+611 
-622 AQLTLADQLAAEYFG
+622 QLSLADLVANKYFG
-637 KAAGAAPGDA
+637 AVITGAPGTA
-647 YNSLTAAQK
+647 YNSLSDAQK

-673 FNEINVERYEKTL
+673 FDEIKVEPFEKTL
-686 PAFVISP
+686 PSFVISP
-693 TYKFHENLTGYFSW
+693 TYKWNENLTTYFSW

-723 NLVKEEKNDA
+723 NLVTEEKNDA
-733 LELGVK
+733 FELGLK

-749 NIALFEMNIKDYQQ
+749 NLALFEMNIKDYQQ
-763 TSRVYDE
+763 TSRVFDE
-770 YTTNLNRQADP
+770 YTTILNRQADP
-781 TANDVYTNATA
+781 NANDVYTNATA
-792 NIPKVRARGIEID
+792 NIPEVRARGIEID

-811 PNTTLRLAG
+811 PNTSIRFAG
-820 AITDAKYIEFTNS
+820 AITDAEYIEFTNS

-839 GYTGAPQYQDV
+839 GYAGAPQYQDV

-862 FNLGV
+862 FNIGV

-873 WDGKE
+873 WGGKE
-878 FHTNLNAQYN
+878 FHTSLNAQYN
-888 SKYNSD
+888 SKFNSD

-901 WIEGRTIVDF
+901 WIDGRTLVDF
-911 GIGLGNTNQTFD
+911 GIGLGNSDQTFD

-929 NLLDDDTPTART
+929 NLFDDDTPLTRN
-941 WNNYTP
+941 WNSYTP
-947 AVPRWVGVT
+947 AHPRWIALT

>member
-1 MKHRKKITSLNL
+1 MSSTTKKSAQEKNAI
-13 IDRNE
+13 
-18 TVVDSKQTVKDL
+18 
-30 NTTANV
+30 
-36 FFATKPLALAIAAL
+36 FATTKKPFPVKPLALFVASVAL
-50 AFSSIAVAQTTTA
+50 SSTAVAQSANTGGTTAAQNPTIETQAVANSTAGSTSTA
-63 TAEKSTAQ
+63 TATTSAAKSA
-71 NQTAQ
+71 
-76 TTTAANNTNASAQNK
+76 
-91 PLVLGVVTV
+91 PLKLGVVTV

-121 KELERLNATDISALT
+121 KELERLNATDINSLT

-149 RTSSLSIRG
+149 RTSSLAIRG

-226 FDSDFSYSLTFGEWD
+226 FDSDFSYALTLGEWD
-241 TVQGRFA
+241 TAQGRFA

-301 DFSTRLAV
+301 DFTARLAV

-336 TNPNNSD
+336 ANPNNSD
-343 ASKRLT
+343 ASKRLI
-349 RRWFTQSPNYNYQD
+349 RRWFTQSPNYNYED
-363 DYLFGGGEN
+363 SYLWGGGEN

-383 TGSNGATLDL
+383 TGSNGATVDL

-456 TGLYYLDV
+456 TGFFYLDV
-464 NNQAEYQRVWGN
+464 NNVAEYQRVWGN
-476 DAGAWFASSAQY
+476 DAGAWFASASQY
-488 TTLDKDSAGRYLLI
+488 ATLDKDSAGRYLLI
-502 NSLSGLDMAWNSPAG
+502 NSLSSLDMAWNSPAG
-517 FQDINNESIAA
+517 FQDINNESTALFA
-528 FGQANW
+528 QANW
-534 NFTDKFVLTTGL
+534 NFTEKFVLTTGL
-546 RFTREERTNRTST
+546 RFTREERENRTAT

-569 LNPANVGE
+569 LNPANVGD

-587 SATKISDSLTIP
+587 SATKISDTLTIP

-611 GTKSLVTDNST
+611 GTKSLVTDNT
-622 AQLTLADQLAAEYFG
+622 NTQLTLADQLAAEYFG

-656 AQVGAA
+656 AQVGKA

-673 FNEINVERYEKTL
+673 CNEIDVEPYEKTL
-686 PAFVISP
+686 PSFVISP
-693 TYKFHENLTGYFSW
+693 TYKFRENLTGYFSW

-723 NLVKEEKNDA
+723 NLVKEEKIDA
-733 LELGVK
+733 FELGVK

-749 NIALFEMNIKDYQQ
+749 NLALFDMKINDYQQ

-792 NIPKVRARGIEID
+792 NIPEVRASGIEID

-811 PNTTLRLAG
+811 PNTSIRFAG
-820 AITDAKYIEFTNS
+820 AITDAEYVEFSNS

-878 FHTNLNAQYN
+878 FHTSLNAQYA
-888 SKYNSD
+888 SKFNSD

-911 GIGLGNTNQTFD
+911 GIGLGNSNQTFD

-929 NLLDDDTPTART
+929 NLFDDDTPLTRT

-947 AVPRWVGVT
+947 AHPRWIGVT

>member
-1 MKHRKKITSLNL
+1 MSLTKKKSIVGKNVIFAATG
-13 IDRNE
+13 
-18 TVVDSKQTVKDL
+18 
-30 NTTANV
+30 NT
-36 FFATKPLALAIAAL
+36 FALKPLAIFITLATL
-50 AFSSIAVAQTTTA
+50 SPL
-63 TAEKSTAQ
+63 
-71 NQTAQ
+71 
-76 TTTAANNTNASAQNK
+76 TAAQVTNSSDNISAQNNAIESKAAANTTSASSSAKEK

-121 KELERLNATDISALT
+121 KELERLNATDISSLT

-149 RTSSLSIRG
+149 RTSSLAIRG

-226 FDSDFSYSLTFGEWD
+226 FDPDFSYSLTFGEWD

-248 GGGAVVDDLL
+248 GGGAVIENLL

-267 KGQGDIKNA
+267 KGQGDIRNA
-276 YNSDESISNKE
+276 YNYDETISNKE

-294 FLLTPTE
+294 LLLTPNEVFTA
-301 DFSTRLAV
+301 RLAV

-325 TPTPEK
+325 TPTPDT

-336 TNPNNSD
+336 PNPNNAD
-343 ASKRLT
+343 ASKRLG
-349 RRWFTQSPNYNYQD
+349 RRWFTQSPHYSYEG
-363 DYLFGGGEN
+363 DYLHGGGEN

-383 TGSNGATLDL
+383 TGSNGATADL
-393 NWKLDSHTI
+393 NWKLDTHTI

-439 SQELRLS
+439 SQEIRLS

-456 TGLYYLDV
+456 AGLFYLDV
-464 NNQAEYQRVWGN
+464 NNVAEYQRVWGN
-476 DAGAWFASSAQY
+476 DAGAWFASNSQY
-488 TTLDKDSAGRYLLI
+488 NTLDQDAAGRYLLI

-528 FGQANW
+528 FAQANW
-534 NFTDKFVLTTGL
+534 NFTEQFVLTTGV
-546 RFTREERTNRTST
+546 RFTREERENRTAT
-559 YIKDHGFGAE
+559 YIKDGGFGSE
-569 LNPANVGE
+569 LNPAEVNG
-577 VNLGGFHSVN
+577 VNLGGF
-587 SATKISDSLTIP
+587 ISNNTG
-599 AGTLGRIVTNAD
+599 ALG
-611 GTKSLVTDNST
+611 TDNT
-622 AQLTLADQLAAEYFG
+622 FEQLSLADLVANKYFG
-637 KAAGAAPGDA
+637 AVITGAPGTA
-647 YNSLTAAQK
+647 YNNLSDTQK

-673 FNEINVERYEKTL
+673 FDEIQVEPFEKTL
-686 PAFVISP
+686 PSFVISP
-693 TYKFHENLTGYFSW
+693 TYKWDENLTTYFSW
-707 QHGEKAGI
+707 QHGQKAGI

-723 NLVKEEKNDA
+723 NLVTEEKNDA
-733 LELGVK
+733 FELGFK

-749 NIALFEMNIKDYQQ
+749 NLALFEMNIKDYQQ
-763 TSRVYDE
+763 TSRVFDE
-770 YTTNLNRQADP
+770 YTTMLNRQADP
-781 TANDVYTNATA
+781 NANDVYTNATA
-792 NIPKVRARGIEID
+792 NIPEVRARGIEID

-811 PNTTLRLAG
+811 PNTSIRIAG
-820 AITDAKYIEFTNS
+820 AITDAEYVEFTHS

-839 GYTGAPQYQDV
+839 GYAGAPQYQDV
-850 SGETLP
+850 SGKTLP

-862 FNLGV
+862 FNIGV

-878 FHTNLNAQYN
+878 FHTSLNAQYN
-888 SKYNSD
+888 SKFNSD

-901 WIEGRTIVDF
+901 WVDGRTLVDF
-911 GIGLGNTNQTFD
+911 GIGLGNSNQTFD

-929 NLLDDDTPTART
+929 NLFDDDTPLSRN
-941 WNNYTP
+941 WNSYTP
-947 AVPRWVGVT
+947 AHPRWIALT

>member
-1 MKHRKKITSLNL
+1 MSYR
-13 IDRNE
+13 RNVYSPTLAARFATE
-18 TVVDSKQTVKDL
+18 TQRFSIKPIAL
-30 NTTANV
+30 FIAGV
-36 FFATKPLALAIAAL
+36 FF
-50 AFSSIAVAQTTTA
+50 SSAAVAQPATASSNTAAQNTTA
-63 TAEKSTAQ
+63 TATTAQ
-71 NQTAQ
+71 N
-76 TTTAANNTNASAQNK
+76 TTAENK

-116 SVVQG
+116 SVVAG
-121 KELERLNATDISALT
+121 KELEKLNATDISALT

-193 DIETVE
+193 DIESVE
-199 VARGPQ
+199 VTRGPQ

-226 FDSDFSYSLTFGEWD
+226 FDPDFNYSITLGEWD

-248 GGGAVVDDLL
+248 GGGAVIDDLL

-301 DFSTRLAV
+301 DFSARFAF

-325 TPTPEK
+325 TPTPET

-336 TNPNNSD
+336 KNTLGSD
-343 ASKRLT
+343 AKTRLE
-349 RRWFTQSPNYNYQD
+349 RRWFTQNPNYNYED
-363 DYLFGGGEN
+363 SYLYGGGEN

-383 TGSNGATLDL
+383 TGSNGATIDLD
-393 NWKLDSHTI
+393 WKLESYTLK
-402 TSITAY
+402 SITAY

-432 FNDYKQV
+432 FNDYKQI

-456 TGLYYLDV
+456 TGLFYLDV
-464 NNQAEYQRVWGN
+464 NNVAEYQRVWGN
-476 DAGAWFASSAQY
+476 DAGAWFASNSQY
-488 TTLDKDSAGRYLLI
+488 ATLDKDGAGRYLLI
-502 NSLSGLDMAWNSPAG
+502 NSLSGLNMAWNSPAG

-528 FGQANW
+528 FAQANW
-534 NFTDKFVLTTGL
+534 NFTEQFVLTTGL
-546 RFTREERTNRTST
+546 RFTHEERTNRTGT
-559 YIKDHGFGAE
+559 YIKDGGFGAE
-569 LNPANVGE
+569 LNPAIVNG
-577 VNLGGFHSVN
+577 VNLGGFN
-587 SATKISDSLTIP
+587 SNNAGVLGAGNSLT
-599 AGTLGRIVTNAD
+599 
-611 GTKSLVTDNST
+611 
-622 AQLTLADQLAAEYFG
+622 QLTLADQVAFKYFG
-637 KAAGAAPGDA
+637 VAAGATPGAA
-647 YNSLTAAQK
+647 YNSLTSAQK

-662 KALRQSQIGVV
+662 KSLRQSQIGVV
-673 FNEINVERYEKTL
+673 FDEFDVEPYEKTL
-686 PAFVISP
+686 PAFVLSP
-693 TYKFHENLTGYFSW
+693 TYKFNENLTTYFSW

-723 NLVKEEKNDA
+723 NIVTEEKNDA

-749 NIALFEMNIKDYQQ
+749 NLAVFEMNIKDYQQ
-763 TSRVYDE
+763 TSRVFDE
-770 YTTNLNRQADP
+770 YSTTLARQADP
-781 TANDVYTNATA
+781 NANDVYTNATA

-805 SVYSGI
+805 GIYSGI
-811 PNTTLRLAG
+811 PNTTLRFAG

-839 GYTGAPQYQDV
+839 GYTGAPPYQDV

-862 FNLGV
+862 FNIGA
-867 DYRLPV
+867 DYRLPLGN
-873 WDGKE
+873 GKE

-901 WIEGRTIVDF
+901 WIEGRTLVDF
-911 GIGLGNTNQTFD
+911 GIGIGNADQTFD
-923 VNLVVK
+923 VSLIVK
-929 NLLDDDTPTART
+929 NLFDDDTPSTRT

-947 AVPRWVGVT
+947 AVPRWAGIT

>member
-1 MKHRKKITSLNL
+1 M
-13 IDRNE
+13 
-18 TVVDSKQTVKDL
+18 
-30 NTTANV
+30 
-36 FFATKPLALAIAAL
+36 FKPLALFIASVAI
-50 AFSSIAVAQTTTA
+50 SSAAVAQ
-63 TAEKSTAQ
+63 S
-71 NQTAQ
+71 
-76 TTTAANNTNASAQNK
+76 ANTDDEGSAQNSTEQLAAVEYEAPYEA
-91 PLVLGVVTV
+91 PLLAANTNEKVMVLNVVTV

-121 KELERLNATDISALT
+121 KELERLNATDIAALT

-193 DIETVE
+193 DVETVE

-226 FDSDFSYSLTFGEWD
+226 FDSDFSYALTLGEWD

-248 GGGAVVDDLL
+248 GGGAVVDNLL
-258 AWRGTLSVS
+258 AWRGSLSVS
-267 KGQGDIKNA
+267 KGQGDLKNA
-276 YNSDESISNKE
+276 YNTDETYTNKE

-294 FLLTPTE
+294 FLLTPNE
-301 DFSTRLAV
+301 DFSARLAV
-309 DVQPRSGER
+309 DIQPRSGER
-318 TNGRTIY
+318 TNGRTIR
-325 TPTPEK
+325 TPTPAT
-331 YSDGS
+331 YSNGS
-336 TNPNNSD
+336 INPLSED
-343 ASKRLT
+343 AKTRLT
-349 RRWFTQSPNYNYQD
+349 RRWFTQSPAYNYT
-363 DYLFGGGEN
+363 DYYLA
-372 EYNTDGRRPLI
+372 TDEVNNDSARPLI
-383 TGSNGATLDL
+383 TGSNGATVDL

-439 SQELRLS
+439 SQEVRLS
-446 SQQGG
+446 SAQGG

-464 NNQAEYQRVWGN
+464 NNKSEYQRIWGN
-476 DAGAWFASSAQY
+476 DAGAWFASNAQY
-488 TTLDKDSAGRYLLI
+488 TTLDKDGAGRYLLI

-517 FQDINNESIAA
+517 YQDINNESIAA

-546 RFTREERTNRTST
+546 RFTREERDNRTST
-559 YIKDHGFGAE
+559 HIVDSGFGAE
-569 LNPANVGE
+569 LNPSTVND

-587 SATKISDSLTIP
+587 ATTALNATTNVA
-599 AGTLGRIVTNAD
+599 AGTLGRVVTTVNPD
-611 GTKSLVTDNST
+611 GTTTKTLVNDNSVS
-622 AQLTLADQLAAEYFG
+622 QLKLADFLANKYFG
-637 KAAGAAPGDA
+637 TTIADATPGSA

-673 FNEINVERYEKTL
+673 FNEFDVEPYEKTL

-693 TYKFHENLTGYFSW
+693 TYKFNENLTTYFSW

-733 LELGVK
+733 LELGLK
-739 SLLLDNTLVF
+739 SLLLNNTLVL
-749 NIALFEMNIKDYQQ
+749 NLALFEMNIKDYQQ
-763 TSRVYDE
+763 TSRIFDE
-770 YTTNLNRQADP
+770 YSTTLARQADP
-781 TANDVYTNATA
+781 NAPDRYTNATA
-792 NIPKVRARGIEID
+792 NIPKVRSRGLEID
-805 SVYSGI
+805 SIYSGI
-811 PNTTLRLAG
+811 PNTTLRFAG
-820 AITDAKYIEFTNS
+820 AYTDSTYEEFTNS
-833 PQPSEN
+833 AQPSEN
-839 GYTGAPQYQDV
+839 GYTGAPPYQDV

-856 GASKYS
+856 GASKVS

-873 WDGKE
+873 FDGKE
-878 FHTNLNAQYN
+878 FHTSLNAQYN
-888 SKYNSD
+888 SKFNSD

-901 WIEGRTIVDF
+901 WIEGRTLVDF
-911 GIGLGNTNQTFD
+911 GIGLGNSKQTFD

-929 NLLDDDTPTART
+929 NLFDDDTPSTRT
-941 WNNYTP
+941 WNSYTP
-947 AVPRWVGVT
+947 ATPRWIGVT

>member
-1 MKHRKKITSLNL
+1 MFSPVAKFSRTK
-13 IDRNE
+13 
-18 TVVDSKQTVKDL
+18 
-30 NTTANV
+30 NV
-36 FFATKPLALAIAAL
+36 LFSAAEKPFLFKPLALFIASVAI
-50 AFSSIAVAQTTTA
+50 SSAAVAQ
-63 TAEKSTAQ
+63 S
-71 NQTAQ
+71 
-76 TTTAANNTNASAQNK
+76 ANTDDEGSAQNSTEQLAAVEYEAPYEA
-91 PLVLGVVTV
+91 PLLAANTNEKVMVLNVVTV

-121 KELERLNATDISALT
+121 KELERLNATDIAALT

-193 DIETVE
+193 DVETVE

-226 FDSDFSYSLTFGEWD
+226 FDSDFSYALTLGEWD

-248 GGGAVVDDLL
+248 GGGAVVDNLL
-258 AWRGTLSVS
+258 AWRGSLSVS
-267 KGQGDIKNA
+267 KGQGDLKNA
-276 YNSDESISNKE
+276 YNTDETYTNKE

-294 FLLTPTE
+294 FLLTPNE
-301 DFSTRLAV
+301 DFSARLAV
-309 DVQPRSGER
+309 DIQPRSGER
-318 TNGRTIY
+318 TNGRTIR
-325 TPTPEK
+325 TPTPAT
-331 YSDGS
+331 YSNGS
-336 TNPNNSD
+336 INPLSED
-343 ASKRLT
+343 AKTRLT
-349 RRWFTQSPNYNYQD
+349 RRWFTQSPAYNYT
-363 DYLFGGGEN
+363 DYYLA
-372 EYNTDGRRPLI
+372 TDEVNNDSARPLI
-383 TGSNGATLDL
+383 TGSNGATVDL

-439 SQELRLS
+439 SQEVRLS
-446 SQQGG
+446 SAQGG

-464 NNQAEYQRVWGN
+464 NNKSEYQRIWGN
-476 DAGAWFASSAQY
+476 DAGAWFASNAQY
-488 TTLDKDSAGRYLLI
+488 TTLDKDGAGRYLLI

-517 FQDINNESIAA
+517 YQDINNESIAA

-546 RFTREERTNRTST
+546 RFTREERDNRTST
-559 YIKDHGFGAE
+559 HIVDSGFGAE
-569 LNPANVGE
+569 LNPSTVND

-587 SATKISDSLTIP
+587 ATTALNATTNVA
-599 AGTLGRIVTNAD
+599 AGTLGRVVTTVNPD
-611 GTKSLVTDNST
+611 GTTTKTLVNDNSVS
-622 AQLTLADQLAAEYFG
+622 QLKLADFLANKYFG
-637 KAAGAAPGDA
+637 TTIADATPGSA

-673 FNEINVERYEKTL
+673 FNEFDVEPYEKTL

-693 TYKFHENLTGYFSW
+693 TYKFNENLTTYFSW

-733 LELGVK
+733 LELGLK
-739 SLLLDNTLVF
+739 SLLLNNTLVL
-749 NIALFEMNIKDYQQ
+749 NLALFEMNIKDYQQ
-763 TSRVYDE
+763 TSRIFDE
-770 YTTNLNRQADP
+770 YSTTLARQADP
-781 TANDVYTNATA
+781 NAPDRYTNATA
-792 NIPKVRARGIEID
+792 NIPKVRSRGLEID
-805 SVYSGI
+805 SIYSGI
-811 PNTTLRLAG
+811 PNTTLRFAG
-820 AITDAKYIEFTNS
+820 AYTDSTYEEFTNS
-833 PQPSEN
+833 AQPSEN
-839 GYTGAPQYQDV
+839 GYTGAPPYQDV

-856 GASKYS
+856 GASKVS

-873 WDGKE
+873 FDGKE
-878 FHTNLNAQYN
+878 FHTSLNAQYN
-888 SKYNSD
+888 SKFNSD

-901 WIEGRTIVDF
+901 WIEGRTLVDF
-911 GIGLGNTNQTFD
+911 GIGLGNSKQTFD

-929 NLLDDDTPTART
+929 NLFDDDTPSTRT
-941 WNNYTP
+941 WNSYTP
-947 AVPRWVGVT
+947 ATPRWIGVT

>member
-1 MKHRKKITSLNL
+1 MSSFTKKSAQEKNVLFAATGKPFSL
-13 IDRNE
+13 
-18 TVVDSKQTVKDL
+18 
-30 NTTANV
+30 
-36 FFATKPLALAIAAL
+36 KPLALVIASAAL
-50 AFSSIAVAQTTTA
+50 SSAAVAQTANTGGDN
-63 TAEKSTAQ
+63 SAQ
-71 NQTAQ
+71 NPTVA
-76 TTTAANNTNASAQNK
+76 TETVANNTAAIPLPPLAKDK
-91 PLVLGVVTV
+91 PLVMQTVTV

-106 EKLQDVPLSV
+106 ERLQDVPLSV

-121 KELERLNATDISALT
+121 KELERLNATDIAALT

-226 FDSDFSYSLTFGEWD
+226 FDSDFSYALTLGEWD

-267 KGQGDIKNA
+267 KGQGDMRNA
-276 YNSDESISNKE
+276 YNYDETISNKE

-301 DFSTRLAV
+301 DFSARFAF

-336 TNPNNSD
+336 PNPNNSD
-343 ASKRLT
+343 ASKRLI
-349 RRWFTQSPNYNYQD
+349 RRWFTQSPNYNYED
-363 DYLFGGGEN
+363 SYLYGGGEN

-383 TGSNGATLDL
+383 TGSNGATAEL
-393 NWKLDSHTI
+393 NWKLDTHTI

-439 SQELRLS
+439 SQEIRLS

-456 TGLYYLDV
+456 TGFFYLDV
-464 NNQAEYQRVWGN
+464 NNVAEYQRVWGN
-476 DAGAWFASSAQY
+476 DAGAWFASAAQY
-488 TTLDKDSAGRYLLI
+488 NTLDKDGAGRYLLI

-517 FQDINNESIAA
+517 FQDINNESTALFA
-528 FGQANW
+528 QANW
-534 NFTDKFVLTTGL
+534 NFTEQFVLTTGL
-546 RFTREERTNRTST
+546 RFTREERENRTAT
-559 YIKDHGFGAE
+559 YIKDNGFGGE
-569 LNPANVGE
+569 LNPAEVNG
-577 VNLGGFHSVN
+577 VNLGGFISNN
-587 SATKISDSLTIP
+587 S
-599 AGTLGRIVTNAD
+599 GVLGAA
-611 GTKSLVTDNST
+611 NSSE
-622 AQLTLADQLAAEYFG
+622 QLLLADKVANKYFG
-637 KAAGAAPGDA
+637 VATTATPGAA

-673 FNEINVERYEKTL
+673 FDEINVEPYEKTL
-686 PAFVISP
+686 PSFVISP
-693 TYKFHENLTGYFSW
+693 TYKFSENLTGYFSW

-723 NLVKEEKNDA
+723 NLVTEEKNDA
-733 LELGVK
+733 YEVGIK

-749 NIALFEMNIKDYQQ
+749 NLALFEMNIKDYQQ

-770 YTTNLNRQADP
+770 YTTNLNRQSDP

-792 NIPKVRARGIEID
+792 NIPEVRARGLEID
-805 SVYSGI
+805 SIYSGI
-811 PNTTLRLAG
+811 PNTTIRFAG
-820 AITDAKYIEFTNS
+820 AITDAEYIEFTNS

-862 FNLGV
+862 FNVGV

-873 WDGKE
+873 WNGKE
-878 FHTNLNAQYN
+878 FHTSLNAQYN
-888 SKYNSD
+888 SKFNSD

-901 WIEGRTIVDF
+901 WVEGRTLVDF
-911 GIGLGNTNQTFD
+911 AVGLGNSNQTFD

-929 NLLDDDTPTART
+929 NLFDDDTPSTRT

-947 AVPRWVGVT
+947 ANPRWIGVT

>member
-1 MKHRKKITSLNL
+1 MSSVRKKSKLIKNVIFSPQKNRFSL
-13 IDRNE
+13 
-18 TVVDSKQTVKDL
+18 S
-30 NTTANV
+30 
-36 FFATKPLALAIAAL
+36 PLALFVAGV
-50 AFSSIAVAQTTTA
+50 FVSSVAVAQQTA
-63 TAEKSTAQ
+63 TTGATSVDNKTVQNSAAQNATAPISTAQ
-71 NQTAQ
+71 T
-76 TTTAANNTNASAQNK
+76 SAQADKGK

-121 KELERLNATDISALT
+121 RELERLNATDINALT

-193 DIETVE
+193 DVESVE
-199 VARGPQ
+199 VTRGPQ

-215 GAINV
+215 GAISV
-220 TTKRPS
+220 TTRRPS
-226 FDSDFSYSLTFGEWD
+226 FDPDFDYAITLGEWD

-248 GGGAVVDDLL
+248 GGGAVIEDLL

-267 KGQGDIKNA
+267 KGEGDMENA
-276 YNSDESISNKE
+276 YNSDETISNKE

-301 DFSTRLAV
+301 DFSARFAV

-325 TPTPEK
+325 TPTPTT
-331 YSDGS
+331 YADGS
-336 TNPNNSD
+336 PNTLVGD
-343 ASKRLT
+343 AKTRLD
-349 RRWFTQSPNYNYQD
+349 RRWFTQSPSYNYED
-363 DYLFGGGEN
+363 SYLYGGGEN

-383 TGSNGATLDL
+383 TGSNGATIDLD
-393 NWKLDSHTI
+393 WKLDTHTVK
-402 TSITAY
+402 SITAY

-432 FNDYKQV
+432 FNDYKQF

-451 FVDYQ
+451 FIDYQ
-456 TGLYYLDV
+456 AGLFYLDV
-464 NNQAEYQRVWGN
+464 NNVAEYQRVWGN
-476 DAGAWFASSAQY
+476 DAGAWFASNSQY
-488 TTLDKDSAGRYLLI
+488 TTLDRDSNGRYLLI

-517 FQDINNESIAA
+517 YQDINNESIAA
-528 FGQANW
+528 FAQANW
-534 NFTDKFVLTTGL
+534 NFTEKFVLTTGL
-546 RFTREERTNRTST
+546 RFTREERSNTTST
-559 YIKDHGFGAE
+559 YIIDSGFGAE
-569 LNPANVGE
+569 LNPAIVNN

-587 SATKISDSLTIP
+587 TATKISDSLTIP
-599 AGTLGRIVTNAD
+599 AGTLGRIVTNPD
-611 GTKSLVTDNST
+611 GTKTLVNDNT
-622 AQLTLADQLAAEYFG
+622 AAQLTLADQLASEYFG
-637 KAAGAAPGDA
+637 KTISGAPGDV
-647 YNSLTAAQK
+647 YTSLVAGQK
-656 AQVGAA
+656 SQVGAA

-673 FNEINVERYEKTL
+673 FNEIEVEPYEKTL
-686 PAFVISP
+686 PSFVISP
-693 TYKFHENLTGYFSW
+693 TYKFNEKLTGYFSW

-723 NLVKEEKNDA
+723 NLVVEEKNDA
-733 LELGVK
+733 FEFGLK
-739 SLLLDNTLVF
+739 SLVLDDTLTF
-749 NIALFEMNIKDYQQ
+749 NLALFEMNIEDYQQ
-763 TSRVYDE
+763 TSRVFDE
-770 YTTNLNRQADP
+770 YGTNLARQADP
-781 TANDVYTNATA
+781 NANDVYTNATA
-792 NIPKVRARGIEID
+792 NIPEVRARGLEID

-811 PNTTLRLAG
+811 PYTTLRFAG

-833 PQPSEN
+833 PQPVEN
-839 GYTGAPQYQDV
+839 GYTGAPAYQDI

-862 FNLGV
+862 FNIGA

-873 WDGKE
+873 WDDKE
-878 FHTNLNAQYN
+878 FHTTVNAQYN
-888 SKYNSD
+888 SEFNSD
-894 NSLSSYG
+894 NSLSTYG
-901 WIEGRTIVDF
+901 WIEGRTVVDF
-911 GIGLGNTNQTFD
+911 GIGIGNQSQTFD
-923 VNLVVK
+923 VSLIIK
-929 NLLDDDTPTART
+929 NLFDDDTPSTRT
-941 WNNYTP
+941 WNSYTP
-947 AVPRWVGVT
+947 ANPRWAAIS

>member
-1 MKHRKKITSLNL
+1 MLLTSKKSNVGKNVIFAAKKPIFSL
-13 IDRNE
+13 
-18 TVVDSKQTVKDL
+18 
-30 NTTANV
+30 
-36 FFATKPLALAIAAL
+36 KPLAIFIVFVAL
-50 AFSSIAVAQTTTA
+50 SPA
-63 TAEKSTAQ
+63 TAAQVTNSSDHAGAQ
-71 NQTAQ
+71 NTAKE
-76 TTTAANNTNASAQNK
+76 TTAAANTTSASSSAKHK

-121 KELERLNATDISALT
+121 KELEHLNATDISSLT

-149 RTSSLSIRG
+149 RTSSLAIRG

-193 DIETVE
+193 DVETVE

-248 GGGAVVDDLL
+248 GGGAVIDNLL

-267 KGQGDIKNA
+267 KGQGDIRNS
-276 YNSDESISNKE
+276 YNYDETISNKE
-287 RVSGRVQ
+287 RVSGRAQ
-294 FLLTPTE
+294 FLLTPNEIFTA
-301 DFSTRLAV
+301 RLAV

-325 TPTPEK
+325 IPTPGT

-336 TNPNNSD
+336 PNPNNAD
-343 ASKRLT
+343 ASKRLA
-349 RRWFTQSPNYNYQD
+349 RRWFTQSPNYSYAG
-363 DYLFGGGEN
+363 DYLHGGGEN
-372 EYNTDGRRPLI
+372 EYNADGHRPLI
-383 TGSNGATLDL
+383 TGSNGANADL
-393 NWKLDSHTI
+393 NWRLDTHTI

-439 SQELRLS
+439 SQEIRLS

-456 TGLYYLDV
+456 TGLFYLDV
-464 NNQAEYQRVWGN
+464 RNVAEYQRLWGN
-476 DAGAWFASSAQY
+476 DAGAWFASNSQY
-488 TTLDKDSAGRYLLI
+488 NTLDQDAAGRYLLI

-528 FGQANW
+528 FAQANW
-534 NFTDKFVLTTGL
+534 NVTEQFVLTTGL
-546 RFTREERTNRTST
+546 RFTREERENRTAT
-559 YIKDHGFGAE
+559 YIKDGGFGSE
-569 LNPANVGE
+569 LNPAEVNG
-577 VNLGGFHSVN
+577 VNLGGF
-587 SATKISDSLTIP
+587 ISSTTGAL
-599 AGTLGRIVTNAD
+599 GTGNTPE
-611 GTKSLVTDNST
+611 
-622 AQLTLADQLAAEYFG
+622 QLSLADLVANKYFG
-637 KAAGAAPGDA
+637 AVITGAPGTA
-647 YNSLTAAQK
+647 YNNLSDAQK
-656 AQVGAA
+656 AQVGAV

-673 FNEINVERYEKTL
+673 FDEIQVEPFEKTL
-686 PAFVISP
+686 PSFVISP
-693 TYKFHENLTGYFSW
+693 TYKWDENLTTYFSW

-723 NLVKEEKNDA
+723 NLVTEEKNDA
-733 LELGVK
+733 FELGLK

-749 NIALFEMNIKDYQQ
+749 NLALFEMNIKDYQQ
-763 TSRVYDE
+763 TSRVFDE
-770 YTTNLNRQADP
+770 YTTMLNRQADP
-781 TANDVYTNATA
+781 NANDVYTNATA
-792 NIPKVRARGIEID
+792 NIPEVRARGIEID

-811 PNTTLRLAG
+811 PNTSIRFAG
-820 AITDAKYIEFTNS
+820 AITDAEYIEFTNS

-839 GYTGAPQYQDV
+839 GYAGAPQYQDV

-856 GASKYS
+856 GVSKYS
-862 FNLGV
+862 FNIGV
-867 DYRLPV
+867 DYRVPV

-878 FHTNLNAQYN
+878 FHANLNAHYS
-888 SKYNSD
+888 SKFNSD

-901 WIEGRTIVDF
+901 WVDGRTLVDF
-911 GIGLGNTNQTFD
+911 GIGLGNSNQTFD
-923 VNLVVK
+923 VSLVVK
-929 NLLDDDTPTART
+929 NLFDNDTPLSRT
-941 WNNYTP
+941 WNSYTP
-947 AVPRWVGVT
+947 AHPRWIALT

>member
-1 MKHRKKITSLNL
+1 MSYRRNVYSPTLSARFATTKHFFH
-13 IDRNE
+13 
-18 TVVDSKQTVKDL
+18 VKPIAL
-30 NTTANV
+30 FIAGV
-36 FFATKPLALAIAAL
+36 FFSSTAVGQSPTSSTNVAA
-50 AFSSIAVAQTTTA
+50 QNTTA
-63 TAEKSTAQ
+63 TAAAAPK
-71 NQTAQ
+71 
-76 TTTAANNTNASAQNK
+76 TTAEKK

-121 KELERLNATDISALT
+121 RELERLNATDINALT

-193 DIETVE
+193 DVESVE
-199 VARGPQ
+199 VTRGPQ

-215 GAINV
+215 GAISV
-220 TTKRPS
+220 TTRRPS
-226 FDSDFSYSLTFGEWD
+226 FDPDFDYAITLGEWD

-248 GGGAVVDDLL
+248 GGGAVIDDLL

-267 KGQGDIKNA
+267 KGQGDMENA
-276 YNSDESISNKE
+276 YNSDETISNKE
-287 RVSGRVQ
+287 RISGRVQ

-301 DFSTRLAV
+301 DFSARFAV

-325 TPTPEK
+325 TPTPET

-336 TNPNNSD
+336 RNTLTAD
-343 ASKRLT
+343 AKTRLE
-349 RRWFTQSPNYNYQD
+349 RRWFTQSPNYNYED
-363 DYLFGGGEN
+363 SYLYGGGEN

-383 TGSNGATLDL
+383 TGSNGATIDLD
-393 NWKLDSHTI
+393 WKLDTHTVK
-402 TSITAY
+402 SITAY

-432 FNDYKQV
+432 FNDYKQF

-446 SQQGG
+446 SQQGE
-451 FVDYQ
+451 FIDYQ
-456 TGLYYLDV
+456 AGLFYLDV
-464 NNQAEYQRVWGN
+464 NNVAEYQRVWGN
-476 DAGAWFASSAQY
+476 DAGAWFASNSQY
-488 TTLDKDSAGRYLLI
+488 ATLDKDSNGRYLLI

-517 FQDINNESIAA
+517 YQDINNESIAA
-528 FGQANW
+528 FAQANW
-534 NFTDKFVLTTGL
+534 NFTEQFVLTTGL
-546 RFTREERTNRTST
+546 RFTREERSNTTST
-559 YIKDHGFGAE
+559 YIIDNGFGAE
-569 LNPANVGE
+569 LNPAVVNG
-577 VNLGGFHSVN
+577 VNLGGF
-587 SATKISDSLTIP
+587 ISNG
-599 AGTLGRIVTNAD
+599 AGALGAGNTNE
-611 GTKSLVTDNST
+611 
-622 AQLTLADQLAAEYFG
+622 QLLLADRLANEYFG
-637 KAAGAAPGDA
+637 TAVAGAPGAA

-673 FNEINVERYEKTL
+673 FNEFEVEPYEKTL
-686 PAFVISP
+686 PSFVISP
-693 TYKFHENLTGYFSW
+693 TYKFNENLTGYFSW

-723 NLVKEEKNDA
+723 NLVTEEKNDA
-733 LELGVK
+733 YEVGLK

-749 NIALFEMNIKDYQQ
+749 NLAVFEMNIEDYQQ
-763 TSRVYDE
+763 TSRVFDE
-770 YTTNLNRQADP
+770 YGTNLARQADP
-781 TANDVYTNATA
+781 NANDVYTNATA
-792 NIPKVRARGIEID
+792 NIPEVRARGIEID

-811 PNTTLRLAG
+811 PYTTLRFAG
-820 AITDAKYIEFTNS
+820 AITDAEYVEFTNS
-833 PQPSEN
+833 PQPVEN
-839 GYTGAPQYQDV
+839 GYAGAPPYQDV

-862 FNLGV
+862 FNIGA

-873 WDGKE
+873 WDNKE
-878 FHTNLNAQYN
+878 FHTTLNAQYN
-888 SKYNSD
+888 SKFNSD
-894 NSLSSYG
+894 NSLSTYG
-901 WIEGRTIVDF
+901 WIEARTVVDF
-911 GIGLGNTNQTFD
+911 GIGIGNADQTFD
-923 VNLVVK
+923 VSLIVK
-929 NLLDDDTPTART
+929 NLFDDDTPSTRT
-941 WNNYTP
+941 WNSYTP
-947 AVPRWVGVT
+947 AVPRWAAIS

>member
-1 MKHRKKITSLNL
+1 MSSRTKKSAQ
-13 IDRNE
+13 E
-18 TVVDSKQTVKDL
+18 K
-30 NTTANV
+30 NV
-36 FFATKPLALAIAAL
+36 LFSAAQKPFSFKPLALFIASIAISSVSVAQETAVIEELVADNSTVESDAVENSATLAL
-50 AFSSIAVAQTTTA
+50 ADRDR
-63 TAEKSTAQ
+63 
-71 NQTAQ
+71 
-76 TTTAANNTNASAQNK
+76 
-91 PLVLGVVTV
+91 PLVLQTVVV

-121 KELERLNATDISALT
+121 KELERLNATDIAALT

-226 FDSDFSYSLTFGEWD
+226 FDSDFSYALTLGEWD

-276 YNSDESISNKE
+276 YNKDESISNKE

-294 FLLTPTE
+294 FLLTPSE
-301 DFSTRLAV
+301 DFNARLAV
-309 DVQPRSGER
+309 DIQPRSGER

-325 TPTPEK
+325 TPTPTK
-331 YSDGS
+331 YSNGE

-343 ASKRLT
+343 ASKRLI
-349 RRWFTQSPNYNYQD
+349 RRWFTQSPNYNYED
-363 DYLFGGGEN
+363 SYLYGGGEN

-383 TGSNGATLDL
+383 TGSNGATAEL
-393 NWKLDSHTI
+393 NWTLDSHTV

-439 SQELRLS
+439 SQEIRLS

-456 TGLYYLDV
+456 TGFFYLDV
-464 NNQAEYQRVWGN
+464 NNVAEYQRVWGN
-476 DAGAWFASSAQY
+476 DAGAWFASGAQY
-488 TTLDKDSAGRYLLI
+488 DVLDKDSNGRYLLI

-517 FQDINNESIAA
+517 FQDINNESTALFA
-528 FGQANW
+528 QANW
-534 NFTDKFVLTTGL
+534 NFTEKFVLTTGL
-546 RFTREERTNRTST
+546 RFTREERENRTAT

-569 LNPANVGE
+569 LNPANVGD
-577 VNLGGFHSVN
+577 VDLGGFHSVN
-587 SATKISDSLTIP
+587 TATKLSNAQDAVTIP
-599 AGTLGRIVTNAD
+599 AGTLGRLITNTD
-611 GTKSLVTDNST
+611 GTKTLVTDNTT
-622 AQLTLADQLAAEYFG
+622 AQLKLADQLAAEYFG
-637 KAAGAAPGDA
+637 KAAGAAVGDA

-673 FNEINVERYEKTL
+673 FNEVDVEPYEKTL
-686 PAFVISP
+686 PSFVISP
-693 TYKFHENLTGYFSW
+693 TYRFNDNLTGYLSW

-715 AQATNGIS
+715 AQATNGVS
-723 NLVKEEKNDA
+723 NLVKEEKIDA
-733 LELGVK
+733 FEVGVK

-749 NIALFEMNIKDYQQ
+749 NLALFEMNIDDYQQ
-763 TSRVYDE
+763 TSRIYDE
-770 YTTNLNRQADP
+770 YTTNLTRQSDP
-781 TANDVYTNATA
+781 TANDSYTNATA
-792 NIPKVRARGIEID
+792 NIPEVRARGVEID

-811 PNTTLRLAG
+811 PNTTIRFAG
-820 AITDAKYIEFTNS
+820 AITDAEYIEFTNS

-839 GYTGAPQYQDV
+839 GYTKAPQYQDV

-862 FNLGV
+862 FNVGV
-867 DYRLPV
+867 DYRYPV
-873 WDGKE
+873 WNGKE
-878 FHTNLNAQYN
+878 FHTSLNAQYN

-901 WIEGRTIVDF
+901 WIEGRTLVDF
-911 GIGLGNTNQTFD
+911 SVGLGNVNQTFD
-923 VNLVVK
+923 VNLIVK
-929 NLLDDDTPTART
+929 NLFDDDTPSTRT
-941 WNNYTP
+941 WNSYTP
-947 AVPRWVGVT
+947 ANPRWIGVT

>member
-1 MKHRKKITSLNL
+1 MSYRRNVYSPTSAARFATNTHRFSINPIALFIAGVFFSSTAAAQSA
-13 IDRNE
+13 
-18 TVVDSKQTVKDL
+18 TTGS
-30 NTTANV
+30 NTTAPNTTV
-36 FFATKPLALAIAAL
+36 TTPAA
-50 AFSSIAVAQTTTA
+50 QKA
-63 TAEKSTAQ
+63 TAE
-71 NQTAQ
+71 
-76 TTTAANNTNASAQNK
+76 NK

-116 SVVQG
+116 SVVAG
-121 KELERLNATDISALT
+121 KELEKLNATDISALT

-199 VARGPQ
+199 VTRGPQ

-226 FDSDFSYSLTFGEWD
+226 FDTDFNYALTLGEWD

-248 GGGAVVDDLL
+248 GGGAVIDDLL

-287 RVSGRVQ
+287 RISGRVQ

-301 DFSTRLAV
+301 DFSARFAV

-325 TPTPEK
+325 TPTPEN

-336 TNPNNSD
+336 KNTLSSD
-343 ASKRLT
+343 AKTRLE
-349 RRWFTQSPNYNYQD
+349 RRWFTQSPNYNYED
-363 DYLFGGGEN
+363 SYLYGGGEN

-383 TGSNGATLDL
+383 TGSNGATIDLD
-393 NWKLDSHTI
+393 WKLDTHTLK
-402 TSITAY
+402 SITAY

-432 FNDYKQV
+432 FNDYKQI

-456 TGLYYLDV
+456 TGLFYLDV
-464 NNQAEYQRVWGN
+464 NNIAEYQRVWGN
-476 DAGAWFASSAQY
+476 DAGAWFASNSQY
-488 TTLDKDSAGRYLLI
+488 NTLDKDGAGRYLLI

-528 FGQANW
+528 FAQANW
-534 NFTDKFVLTTGL
+534 NFTDQFVLTTGL
-546 RFTREERTNRTST
+546 RFTREERTNHTGT
-559 YIKDHGFGAE
+559 YIKDGGFGAE
-569 LNPANVGE
+569 LNPAIVNG
-577 VNLGGFHSVN
+577 VNLGGFNSNNAGVLGADN
-587 SATKISDSLTIP
+587 SAT
-599 AGTLGRIVTNAD
+599 
-611 GTKSLVTDNST
+611 
-622 AQLTLADQLAAEYFG
+622 QLTLADQVAFKYFG
-637 KAAGAAPGDA
+637 TAAGVTPGAA
-647 YNSLTAAQK
+647 YNSLTTAQK
-656 AQVGAA
+656 AQIGAA

-673 FNEINVERYEKTL
+673 FDEFDVEPYEKTL
-686 PAFVISP
+686 PSFVLSP
-693 TYKFHENLTGYFSW
+693 TYKFNENLTTYFSW

-723 NLVKEEKNDA
+723 NLVTEEKNDA
-733 LELGVK
+733 FELGLK

-749 NIALFEMNIKDYQQ
+749 NLALFEMNIKDYQQ
-763 TSRVYDE
+763 TSRVFDE
-770 YTTNLNRQADP
+770 YSTNLARQADP
-781 TANDVYTNATA
+781 NANDVYTNATA

-811 PNTTLRLAG
+811 PNTTLRFAG
-820 AITDAKYIEFTNS
+820 AITDAKYVEFANS

-839 GYTGAPQYQDV
+839 GYAGAPPYQDI

-862 FNLGV
+862 FNIGA

-901 WIEGRTIVDF
+901 WIEGRTLVDF
-911 GIGLGNTNQTFD
+911 GIGIGNADQTFD
-923 VNLVVK
+923 VSLIVK
-929 NLLDDDTPTART
+929 NLFDDDTPSTRT
-941 WNNYTP
+941 WNSYTP
-947 AVPRWVGVT
+947 ANPRWAAIS